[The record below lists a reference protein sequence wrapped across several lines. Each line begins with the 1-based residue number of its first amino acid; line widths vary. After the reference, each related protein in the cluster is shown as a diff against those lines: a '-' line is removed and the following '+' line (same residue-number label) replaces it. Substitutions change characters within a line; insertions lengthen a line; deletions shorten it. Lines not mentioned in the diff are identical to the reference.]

1 MDLLFFNPN
10 SLTRLGALAD
20 AATGEHRVA
29 LLAIIVAL
37 VVLHIIGH
45 AVIGWQLWQL
55 HKYDKQREREVDAMG
70 QRLRQQAQESTERL
84 RQALDRQH
92 EAMTQALD
100 RQRQAFDRQRAVLG
114 PLLRPTP

>member
-37 VVLHIIGH
+37 VVLHILGH

-70 QRLRQQAQESTERL
+70 QRLRQQAQQAEESTERL
-84 RQALDRQH
+84 RQAL
-92 EAMTQALD
+92 
-100 RQRQAFDRQRAVLG
+100 DRQRAVLG